1 MSRYLKPDG
10 LLLTIRAAGPATKAI
25 VELPVGAT
33 VGIRGP
39 VGIGWPHEPAYG
51 KDVVVVTGGTGLAPL
66 RPLLDRVHRR
76 AFEVRRHPAALR
88 RAHRRRHAVHR
99 GARALGHGRRVRQS
113 PAAGCRAHQVAGGAG
128 AGRSTV
134 SAIHHASWD
143 GSNTIAYV
151 CGPERMME
159 ATTIALAGRGVTR
172 DRVYVTLERHM
183 ECGLGFCGHCQ
194 MGRFFICRDGP
205 VFRLSD
211 LGDVFGREGV

>member
-1 MSRYLKPDG
+1 
-10 LLLTIRAAGPATKAI
+10 
-25 VELPVGAT
+25 
-33 VGIRGP
+33 
-39 VGIGWPHEPAYG
+39 
-51 KDVVVVTGGTGLAPL
+51 VTGGTGLAPL
-66 RPLLDRVHRR
+66 RPLLDRFLAERSKFGAIR
-76 AFEVRRHPAALR
+76 LLYGARTAGDMLFTEELERWDKDGAFEVTCRWLSRHR
-88 RAHRRRHAVHR
+88 
-99 GARALGHGRRVRQS
+99 
-113 PAAGCRAHQVAGGAG
+113 VAGGAG

-211 LGDVFGREGV
+211 LGDVFGRDGV

>member
-1 MSRYLKPDG
+1 MRAPGADPDCE
-10 LLLTIRAAGPATKAI
+10 RQAGSSGPRTGASAPPGAKRKR
-25 VELPVGAT
+25 PV
-33 VGIRGP
+33 I
-39 VGIGWPHEPAYG
+39 
-51 KDVVVVTGGTGLAPL
+51 
-66 RPLLDRVHRR
+66 
-76 AFEVRRHPAALR
+76 
-88 RAHRRRHAVHR
+88 
-99 GARALGHGRRVRQS
+99 
-113 PAAGCRAHQVAGGAG
+113 AGGGSCPKRRSTDAG
-128 AGRSTV
+128 TSTMCGRSTV

-211 LGDVFGREGV
+211 LGDVFGRDGV

>member
-1 MSRYLKPDG
+1 MLFAD
-10 LLLTIRAAGPATKAI
+10 
-25 VELPVGAT
+25 EL
-33 VGIRGP
+33 
-39 VGIGWPHEPAYG
+39 E
-51 KDVVVVTGGTGLAPL
+51 
-66 RPLLDRVHRR
+66 
-76 AFEVRRHPAALR
+76 
-88 RAHRRRHAVHR
+88 
-99 GARALGHGRRVRQS
+99 ALGRGRRVRRHL
-113 PAAGCRAHQVAGGAG
+113 PLAVARTSAVGGGG

-134 SAIHHASWD
+134 SAIHQASWD

-159 ATTIALAGRGVTR
+159 ATTIALAGRGITR

-211 LGDVFGREGV
+211 LGRHVRRREGI